1 MTGPE
6 ALAAEHPASPFV
18 ELIGGRLDEWREGYV
33 RMSLTLEEHHTNPN
47 GVMHGGVVTTL
58 MDEAL
63 GGVIAS
69 VRGLETMF
77 AAPHATV
84 EMNASFLSGARPGDR
99 IVVEA
104 RVLRVGRGGGVGGEP
119 GRRGACRQ
127 GEDDVRDPGGRRRLS
142 SVYLGLGSNL
152 GNREANLR
160 DALRGP
166 WRMGR
171 GGAGSSLYETG

>member
-1 MTGPE
+1 M
-6 ALAAEHPASPFV
+6 AADAEGVSDERKSSPFA
-18 ELIGGRLDEWREGYV
+18 ELVGGRLEEWSEGCV
-33 RMSLTLEEHHTNPN
+33 RMSLTLEPHHTNPN

-104 RVLRVGRGGGVGGEP
+104 RVLRLGRRVAFGEAEAHLGDDGGELIAK
-119 GRRGACRQ
+119 GRMTFVIMDLGA
-127 GEDDVRDPGGRRRLS
+127 
-142 SVYLGLGSNL
+142 
-152 GNREANLR
+152 
-160 DALRGP
+160 
-166 WRMGR
+166 
-171 GGAGSSLYETG
+171 T

>member
-1 MTGPE
+1 MSEP
-6 ALAAEHPASPFV
+6 LAAAHPSSPFV

-33 RMSLTLEEHHTNPN
+33 RMSLTLEPQHTNPN

-99 IVVEA
+99 IVVEGRVIRMGKTISFGEAEA
-104 RVLRVGRGGGVGGEP
+104 RRNGDTLIAKGRLTFAI
-119 GRRGACRQ
+119 RNQ
-127 GEDDVRDPGGRRRLS
+127 GE
-142 SVYLGLGSNL
+142 
-152 GNREANLR
+152 
-160 DALRGP
+160 
-166 WRMGR
+166 
-171 GGAGSSLYETG
+171 

>member
-1 MTGPE
+1 VTDE
-6 ALAAEHPASPFV
+6 RRRSPFSAFIGTEME
-18 ELIGGRLDEWREGYV
+18 ELREGYARV
-33 RMSLTLEEHHTNPN
+33 SLTLEPRHTNPN

-84 EMNASFLSGARPGDR
+84 EMNASFLAGARPGDR

-104 RVLRVGRGGGVGGEP
+104 RVLRL
-119 GRRGACRQ
+119 GRRVAF
-127 GEDDVRDPGGRRRLS
+127 GEAEARRGDGELIAKGRMTFVIL
-142 SVYLGLGSNL
+142 
-152 GNREANLR
+152 E
-160 DALRGP
+160 
-166 WRMGR
+166 
-171 GGAGSSLYETG
+171 GGAA